1 MLFSALFINQ
11 CDQCCTVPH
20 LDIVVGVAV
29 SLGGD
34 GGDVHHSLEVKLQVL
49 AEVGLL
55 GSPGRTRV
63 QPTVLDIC
71 IVMTCSIIP

>member
-1 MLFSALFINQ
+1 M
-11 CDQCCTVPH
+11 
-20 LDIVVGVAV
+20 AV

-34 GGDVHHSLEVKLQVL
+34 GGDVHHSLQVELQVL

-55 GSPGRTRV
+55 SSPGRTRV